1 MIVQARIDPNIIGD
15 NNFHCLTLLLS
26 PKDKVDIQKCI
37 VLIISLGI
45 HSGDIMNGYIKY
57 ASLDDHN

>member
-1 MIVQARIDPNIIGD
+1 MIVQARIDPNTIDD

-37 VLIISLGI
+37 VLSISLCMN
-45 HSGDIMNGYIKY
+45 SGDIMNGDIKY
-57 ASLDDHN
+57 ASFDDYN